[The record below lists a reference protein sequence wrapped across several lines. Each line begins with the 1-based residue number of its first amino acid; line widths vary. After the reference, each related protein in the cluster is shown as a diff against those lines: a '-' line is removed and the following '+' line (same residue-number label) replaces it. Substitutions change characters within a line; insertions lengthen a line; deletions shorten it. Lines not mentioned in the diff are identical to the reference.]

1 MKQATEQCKN
11 YIRRGAKP
19 TKSYWCFYMNTINY
33 IIDSLLILYSLYY
46 LSFVLLGLID
56 RKVVGEEKTE
66 GVEAK
71 NKFAVVIPAHNEERV
86 ISELLMNLGELNYPS
101 SLYDVFVVAD
111 NCRDSTAKVAG
122 RHDVTVME
130 RTNQDKTGKG
140 YALKYGF
147 RRIGLMEGSSDYD
160 AVVVFDA
167 DNLVEENFLREMNS
181 RLENGEQIIQAYVD
195 SKNPVDNWVTATF
208 SMMFWINDRYTL
220 LSRYNV
226 GLSAV
231 LMGTG
236 MCISSETLRST
247 GWDTNTLT
255 EDLEYSIQALFRGV
269 KTTFTK
275 GTKVYDEKPVSFLAS
290 CKQRLRWARGQ
301 LSVLVQ
307 YVPRLLYR
315 SFREKNPVQLDAGL
329 RLFQMPFIMFY
340 FFITLLRWTMP
351 GLFTGPI
358 FNYVMSNVEIFGVV
372 LPLMPFIIPSS
383 LFLRDRLPGS
393 AFKYVLL
400 FPVFMYSWIAILYW
414 ALFTL
419 DNDQWLH
426 TSHFRSLSREDLIAN
441 DLITIVNTQ
450 SVGETRAKNLA
461 APRPMKTPM

>member
-1 MKQATEQCKN
+1 
-11 YIRRGAKP
+11 
-19 TKSYWCFYMNTINY
+19 MNTINY

-46 LSFVLLGLID
+46 LSFVILGLID
-56 RKVVGEEKTE
+56 KKVVGE
-66 GVEAK
+66 
-71 NKFAVVIPAHNEERV
+71 NKLKKVAPENEFAVVIPAHNEERV
-86 ISELLMNLGELNYPS
+86 ISELLMNLKDLGYPS
-101 SLYDVFVVAD
+101 SLYDVFVIAD
-111 NCRDSTAKVAG
+111 NCKDDTAKVAG

-130 RTNQDKTGKG
+130 RTNQDRTGKG

-147 RRIGLMEGSSDYD
+147 ERIGLLDGSSDYD
-160 AVVVFDA
+160 AVIIFDA
-167 DNLVEENFLREMNS
+167 DNLMEKNFLREMNS
-181 RLENGEQIIQAYVD
+181 RLENGERIIQAYVD

-236 MCISSETLRST
+236 MCISSETLRKT

-255 EDLEYSIQALFRGV
+255 EDLEYSIQALFEGI

-301 LSVLVQ
+301 LTVLVQ

-315 SFREKNPVQLDAGL
+315 SLRERNPVKLDAGL

-340 FFITLLRWTMP
+340 FFVTLLRWTLP

-358 FNYVMSNVEIFGVV
+358 FNYVMSNVEVFGVL

-383 LFLRDRLPGS
+383 LFLRDRLPGT

-400 FPVFMYSWIAILYW
+400 FPVFMYSWIALLYW
-414 ALFTL
+414 AIFTL

-426 TSHFRSLSREDLIAN
+426 TSHFRNLSRKDLVAK
-441 DLITIVNTQ
+441 DLITSVNTQ
-450 SVGETRAKNLA
+450 SVKETREKNLT
-461 APRPMKTPM
+461 PPQPMKVPI